1 MDDNDGHI
9 VPTWRTPCKTW
20 SVYCVFLSYVCDVQQ
35 CDVLPL
41 LGTFPWPWMTWTC
54 YRQLRMS
61 LCVLAGWPFRHGS
74 NLRLKRW
81 IWCSDRVP
89 PQHPS
94 ASTLRP
100 GNLFLKQSVF
110 FANNRKWC
118 RIYMPYGIP
127 WHALGKTSLELGA
140 FSVGSLIK
148 NEGQRFAMNH
158 VQLYFVM
165 TSLGGLMISAKRG
178 LTTSQWELRLN
189 TTSSLLSLPSLNPI
203 SLRMW
208 SLSKIRVFSELH
220 PWSPFLI
227 DGTIQIPTDSL
238 VWQWR

>member
-74 NLRLKRW
+74 NLRLEEMDLMQRSSASSAPFRFNIEAREFIPEAVRLLRQQPEVVQDLHALWDPVACAWEDEPRAGRILSWFVDQERGPEVCNEPRTVVLCDDVTRW
-81 IWCSDRVP
+81 LDDICKAWLDHLTMGAEIEYHLVSPQP
-89 PQHPS
+89 PQLEPNIIAHVIIVQNPS
-94 ASTLRP
+94 
-100 GNLFLKQSVF
+100 V
-110 FANNRKWC
+110 
-118 RIYMPYGIP
+118 
-127 WHALGKTSLELGA
+127 
-140 FSVGSLIK
+140 
-148 NEGQRFAMNH
+148 QR
-158 VQLYFVM
+158 VTPLV
-165 TSLGGLMISAKRG
+165 TI
-178 LTTSQWELRLN
+178 
-189 TTSSLLSLPSLNPI
+189 
-203 SLRMW
+203 
-208 SLSKIRVFSELH
+208 
-220 PWSPFLI
+220 LI